1 MRLGIVVLKFKS
13 TFFVN
18 VQDMGIQIFVISL
31 MLSAISHMHMPVKE
45 KFRAVGLNQLTEYLK
60 ALMGKIPAVV

>member
-31 MLSAISHMHMPVKE
+31 MLSAISHMLSE
-45 KFRAVGLNQLTEYLK
+45 NCGFACFEAE
-60 ALMGKIPAVV
+60 ALIFW